1 MRTIQLLNKAGL
13 LVNALAKGPK
23 THSELAKQLGEPRSS
38 IYRITSSLEEVGLIQ
53 TNNEGQLGL
62 GVRILHLGESAV
74 DALVNRTLLRQNLGW
89 LRDQLG
95 MTAFFCTVQQD
106 QIICL
111 DRQEGA
117 DIDLIYLAPGRVLPS
132 KKGAVAHVLQREG
145 PPKSWSWD
153 DGELASGV
161 ASVAVAVKD
170 SSGNILGAV
179 AVAGLSASIGNNT
192 ETIRDALRKT
202 AVSIADMP
210 PATTEE
216 FDSSRINEP
225 NSPSVI
231 VKAATLLEVLR
242 HEGQAN
248 SARLA
253 EVLGEPISSVYR
265 MLHTLTSIG
274 WVEQD
279 GKRGSY
285 RIGLIML
292 SLAEAQL
299 RHMDLRKI
307 ADQTMRNIHA
317 LTGETTFLCVRH
329 GIRAVCIDRV
339 DGDRVNSRV
348 LQLGTSLPLHVG
360 AAPRALLAFEGRR
373 AWETYATNLG
383 FEGHNWSK
391 GPSRAELFQNLDE
404 DRSKGFCLV
413 DNEITPGIA
422 AVGAPIYNH
431 RGEVVASL
439 SMSGLREGI
448 LQDNNDGQSAVELIL
463 QGSAEI
469 SKALGATI
477 LKDNGGNKTL
487 PLPTPVSSVV

>member
-1 MRTIQLLNKAGL
+1 MRTIQLLTKAGL
-13 LVNALAKGPK
+13 LVDALSAGPN
-23 THSELAKQLGEPRSS
+23 THSELAKQLNEPRSS
-38 IYRITSSLEEVGLIQ
+38 IYRITSSLEEVGYVNITSSGL
-53 TNNEGQLGL
+53 LGL
-62 GVRILHLGESAV
+62 GVNILHLGESAV
-74 DALVNRTLLRQNLGW
+74 DALLNRTLLREKLGW

-95 MTAFFCTVQQD
+95 MTAFFCTLQD
-106 QIICL
+106 DRIISL
-111 DRQEGA
+111 DWQEGA
-117 DIDLIYLAPGRVLPS
+117 DIDLIYLAPGRTIPS
-132 KKGAVAHVLQREG
+132 QKGAVSHVLQGKDLRKG
-145 PPKSWSWD
+145 WSID
-153 DGELASGV
+153 HGELATGV
-161 ASVAVAVKD
+161 SSLAVAVKNANGD
-170 SSGNILGAV
+170 VLGAV
-179 AVAGLSASIGNNT
+179 AVAGLSASVESKID
-192 ETIRDALRKT
+192 TIRDTLKET
-202 AVSIADMP
+202 ACAIANMP
-210 PATTEE
+210 PAKTQE
-216 FDSSRINEP
+216 FDPSRIKEP

-231 VKAATLLEVLR
+231 TKAATLMDVLR
-242 HEGQAN
+242 TEGPTN

-265 MLHTLTSIG
+265 MLHTLTAIG

-285 RIGLIML
+285 RVGLAML
-292 SLAEAQL
+292 TLAELQL

-307 ADQTMRNIHA
+307 AALTMRKIHA

-329 GIRAVCIDRV
+329 GIRAVCIERV

-391 GPSRAELFQNLDE
+391 GPSRGELFQHLDE
-404 DRSKGFCLV
+404 DRDKGFCLV
-413 DNEITPGIA
+413 DDEITPGIA

-439 SMSGLREGI
+439 SMSGLRDGI
-448 LQDNNDGQSAVELIL
+448 LSDTADYSAVELIL

-469 SKALGATI
+469 SQALGATI
-477 LKDNGGNKTL
+477 EHNGGNQKL
-487 PLPTPVSSVV
+487 PQATPLSIVV